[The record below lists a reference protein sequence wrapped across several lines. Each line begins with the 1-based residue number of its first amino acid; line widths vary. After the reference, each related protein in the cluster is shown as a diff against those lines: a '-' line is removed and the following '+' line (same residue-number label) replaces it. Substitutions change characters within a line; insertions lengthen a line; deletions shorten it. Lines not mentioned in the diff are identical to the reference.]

1 MNSLKRAIF
10 QYYKN
15 YWLLSLLYFSVT
27 IPSITSHSSFS
38 WQHPS
43 TLRPLTFSLASPLQ
57 LTVSKQVKSLLV
69 ISMANAGSLPSVT
82 LSPDIVHTQ
91 KDEIPVSSDRNFAI
105 HGQITMLVLLLL
117 FPLCLLF
124 ILYCM
129 CAKRLRDASKVRQP
143 ELVSSRNVSGSPDFK
158 GQIRDGY
165 LMHQSVEHKTTQQP
179 V

>member
-1 MNSLKRAIF
+1 
-10 QYYKN
+10 
-15 YWLLSLLYFSVT
+15 
-27 IPSITSHSSFS
+27 
-38 WQHPS
+38 
-43 TLRPLTFSLASPLQ
+43 
-57 LTVSKQVKSLLV
+57 
-69 ISMANAGSLPSVT
+69 MANAGSLPSVT

-143 ELVSSRNVSGSPDFK
+143 ELVSPRNVSGSPDFK

>member
-1 MNSLKRAIF
+1 MAAQPPLFHCHRPIHNKSFLFFLATSQHIETL
-10 QYYKN
+10 N
-15 YWLLSLLYFSVT
+15 LLS
-27 IPSITSHSSFS
+27 
-38 WQHPS
+38 
-43 TLRPLTFSLASPLQ
+43 SPLH
-57 LTVSKQVKSLLV
+57 LAVSKQVKSLLV

-82 LSPDIVHTQ
+82 LAPDIVHTQ
-91 KDEIPVSSDRNFAI
+91 KDELPVSSDRNFAI

-124 ILYCM
+124 VLYCM
-129 CAKRLRDASKVRQP
+129 CAKRLKDASKVRQP
-143 ELVSSRNVSGSPDFK
+143 DLVSPRNVSGSPDFK